1 MSRFALSAA
10 VAGLLVS
17 ETRHLADEVL
27 ALANDT
33 DRFGVTLAKRW
44 RRLGFVYDLLELSLS
59 GRSRVRVCI
68 GGMDSAAHW
77 CGTQDGEWRRL
88 KLKKSDS
95 DSDSDSEA
103 KAKARIHRV
112 RFHCD

>member
-59 GRSRVRVCI
+59 GWSRVSICI
-68 GGMDSAAHW
+68 IGEVESAVNW
-77 CGTQDGEWRRL
+77 C
-88 KLKKSDS
+88 
-95 DSDSDSEA
+95 DSESESENTLLLC
-103 KAKARIHRV
+103 KIY
-112 RFHCD
+112 